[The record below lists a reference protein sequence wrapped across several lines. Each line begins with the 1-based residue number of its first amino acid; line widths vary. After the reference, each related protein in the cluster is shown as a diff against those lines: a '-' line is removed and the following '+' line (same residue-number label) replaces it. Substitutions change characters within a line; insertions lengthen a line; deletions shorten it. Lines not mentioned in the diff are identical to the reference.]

1 VPPPPLRV
9 YIPSVDGGPML
20 IETLRTLAAQTLRAE
35 CVVIDN
41 GSCDGSIARV
51 EREFPE
57 VRLVKLE
64 SNIGFGP
71 ALNEGVRQHPAD
83 VLVFANNDVLY
94 EPRFLEC
101 LVDAAEGGDVTAA
114 GVLRAANDPTTID
127 SAGVVVDKTLLA
139 FDHLH
144 GEAVEAAMVASPP
157 LGPTGAAA
165 LVPWSAFRAVGGF
178 DGRFFA
184 YLEDVDLA
192 LRLRAIGV
200 SCRLAGQARG
210 THRHSATLGSG
221 SPEKNRL
228 MGWSRGYMLRR
239 YGILGDPRLAARAL
253 VAEAVICAGQLAVD
267 RTTSGVVGRLHG
279 WRAGGNLARRAVP
292 PGATAELPF
301 TEALR
306 RRAARRR
313 LPRSHQQA
321 AVDRTASH

>member
-1 VPPPPLRV
+1 
-9 YIPSVDGGPML
+9 ML
-20 IETLRTLAAQTLRAE
+20 IETLRTLAAQTLSAE
-35 CVVIDN
+35 CVLIDN
-41 GSCDGSIARV
+41 GSCDGSVARV

-57 VRLVKLE
+57 VQLVKLE

-101 LVDAAEGGDVTAA
+101 LVDAAAGGNVTAA
-114 GVLRAANDPTTID
+114 GVLCAANDPTTID

-144 GEAVEAAMVASPP
+144 GEAVEAAMMASPP

-165 LVPWSAFRAVGGF
+165 LVPLSAFRAVGGF
-178 DGRFFA
+178 DVRIFA

-192 LRLRAIGV
+192 LRLRAVGV
-200 SCRLAGQARG
+200 NCRLAGQARG

-221 SPEKNRL
+221 SREKNRL

-239 YGILGDPRLAARAL
+239 YGILGQPRLAARAL
-253 VAEAVICAGQLAVD
+253 AAEVVICAGQLAVD
-267 RTTSGVVGRLHG
+267 RTTSGVLGRLHG

-292 PGATAELPF
+292 PGATAELSF
-301 TEALR
+301 AEALG

-313 LPRSHQQA
+313 LPRSRHQV